1 MLYRFEVDKK
11 CNRCSLSCK
20 EGTISGQSEVPFS
33 DVKLIIVSANPSNRE
48 YKTNLS
54 LAPSPPDKQEIPN
67 SNKAPVGAGEFL
79 RFCMKII
86 DRSLP
91 QEYRPIEN
99 FTYFTNAIKCNPQ
112 HGKDK
117 ITVTERHI
125 KACRDS
131 WLLKEIDMFSPRVPI
146 FACASEAVKALL
158 GTKESLYNN
167 RNRVNYYK
175 KHPIIVS
182 TNPVDWEKYVMKYV
196 PDIEESRLYVT
207 KLMKTPSFNKYKKKI
222 DEVIGVKK
230 WEALPG
236 SPLYFVK
243 QDLKLVTQEIIKYIK
258 ES

>member
-11 CNRCSLSCK
+11 CNRCTLSCK

-33 DVKLIIVSANPSNRE
+33 DVKLIVVSAYPSNRE

-54 LAPSPPDKQEIPN
+54 LAPSSSDKQEIPN
-67 SNKAPVGAGEFL
+67 SNKSPVGAGEFL

-86 DRSLP
+86 DRNLP
-91 QEYRPIEN
+91 QEYRPIED
-99 FTYFTNAIKCNPQ
+99 FTYFTNAIKCTPQ

-125 KACRDS
+125 KTCRDS
-131 WLLKEIDMFSPRVPI
+131 WLLKEIDMFPSRVPI

-182 TNPVDWEKYVMKYV
+182 TNPIDWEKYVMKYV
-196 PDIEESRLYVT
+196 PDIEESRQYVT
-207 KLMKTPSFNKYKKKI
+207 KLMKTPSFNKHKKKI

-243 QDLKLVTQEIIKYIK
+243 QDFKLVTQEIIKYIN
-258 ES
+258 S

>member
-11 CNRCSLSCK
+11 CNKCTLNCK
-20 EGTISGQSEVPFS
+20 EGTVSGQSKVPFS
-33 DVKLIIVSANPSNRE
+33 NVKLIVVSAYPGNRE
-48 YKTNLS
+48 YKTQMS
-54 LAPSPPDKQEIPN
+54 LASNPDRRGIPN
-67 SNKAPVGAGEFL
+67 SNKSPVGAGEFL

-86 DRSLP
+86 DRELP
-91 QEYRPIEN
+91 QEYRPIED
-99 FTYFTNAIKCNPQ
+99 FTYFTNAIKCTPQ

-125 KACRDS
+125 KTCRDS
-131 WLLKEIDMFSPRVPI
+131 WLLKELDMFPPKVPI
-146 FACASEAVKALL
+146 FACASEAVKGLL

-167 RNRVNYYK
+167 RNKVNYYK
-175 KHPIIVS
+175 EHPVIVS

-196 PDIEESRLYVT
+196 SDIEESRQYVT
-207 KLMKTPSFNKYKKKI
+207 KLMKTSSFSKYKKKI

-243 QDLKLVTQEIIKYIK
+243 QDFKLVTQEIIKYINN
-258 ES
+258 